1 MMCVPVSH
9 QAIIKS
15 WNCAFLWLGDMTN
28 YTLLLGHSRLTSF
41 TMRVMSLS
49 RRHRRHPGKECKLT
63 MATGAVCAIPIC
75 QRHFTARPELHHQLH
90 SSSVPLVF
98 TGVHSWATVPPIG
111 WAHRTK
117 LSRRTTC
124 KLLCQDVVKYAKCS
138 VGINIQIPC
147 TTCKRDS
154 LRSKSGRKRAAWTRG
169 CQMLLC

>member
-41 TMRVMSLS
+41 AMRVMSLS
-49 RRHRRHPGKECKLT
+49 RRHRWHPGKECKLT
-63 MATGAVCAIPIC
+63 MATGAACAIPIC

-98 TGVHSWATVPPIG
+98 TGVHSWAVKTIKKTHCPPIG

-117 LSRRTTC
+117 ETVEE
-124 KLLCQDVVKYAKCS
+124 LLCQDVVKFAKCS
-138 VGINIQIPC
+138 VGINNQIPC
-147 TTCKRDS
+147 TTRKRES
-154 LRSKSGRKRAAWTRG
+154 LRSKSGP
-169 CQMLLC
+169 